1 MFSWKNLV
9 SVFYESGFTLI
20 WFELIDMNCGC
31 IHKSSNLSR
40 RTLLWK
46 KCTIYWLRAAWSKS
60 IKISNHE
67 NQWPDYFHKE
77 RIFSWK
83 LNITTRNGF
92 FFTINKSLRFYSNI
106 VFSRKNSFGILWNS
120 KNRLKLIWSPL
131 KIIFFQF
138 VVIFLMVIRK
148 RLRLDKLKN
157 ILEKNST

>member
-1 MFSWKNLV
+1 MNWSIWIADAYTKAPIYRGGHYCEKNVRFYDLLTTRGMIKVNQNFKSWKSMTRLF
-9 SVFYESGFTLI
+9 SQ
-20 WFELIDMNCGC
+20 
-31 IHKSSNLSR
+31 
-40 RTLLWK
+40 RT
-46 KCTIYWLRAAWSKS
+46 
-60 IKISNHE
+60 N
-67 NQWPDYFHKE
+67 
-77 RIFSWK
+77 FSWK

-106 VFSRKNSFGILWNS
+106 VFSRKKSFSILWNS

>member
-1 MFSWKNLV
+1 MNWSIWIADAYTKAPIYRGGHYCEKNV
-9 SVFYESGFTLI
+9 RFIDYARHDQSQSKFQIMKINDQIIFTKNE
-20 WFELIDMNCGC
+20 FF
-31 IHKSSNLSR
+31 R
-40 RTLLWK
+40 
-46 KCTIYWLRAAWSKS
+46 
-60 IKISNHE
+60 E
-67 NQWPDYFHKE
+67 NSTSQ
-77 RIFSWK
+77 RV
-83 LNITTRNGF
+83 TGF